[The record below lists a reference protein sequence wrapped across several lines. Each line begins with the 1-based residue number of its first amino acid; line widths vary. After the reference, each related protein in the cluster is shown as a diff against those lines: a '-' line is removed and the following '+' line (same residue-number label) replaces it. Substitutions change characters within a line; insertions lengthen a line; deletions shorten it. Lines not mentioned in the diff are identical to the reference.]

1 MELERILQ
9 GDTTD
14 SNGNTYNPKI
24 LEFQVKFNQAT
35 KKQVFKNKVIFLAN
49 IKSLND
55 FQIRKQTA
63 NLDYETFDFERS
75 YLELV
80 KPVCSGTHYDPEKI
94 VIELNVA
101 EKASPQLKQSVNTT
115 YGDCDITAIF
125 VPTIEI
131 AKAMSKYKNAILRY
145 NPRNYL
151 GLSRNPVNKDIR
163 SSISSLSHN
172 DFALLNNGLTI
183 LADDQDL
190 TMFTGTKNVGR
201 LTLTNP
207 QIINGGQTAYTLSE
221 IFEKEIESQPNIFD
235 GKEVLVRVIILR
247 QEESRDSESKK
258 YKFIDAISTST
269 NKQTAVKEADRH
281 SSNPILVGIQEDIFR
296 KFGYFVELKQGEFYN
311 GRDKKF
317 ISRDLIVDRIV
328 R

>member
-1 MELERILQ
+1 
-9 GDTTD
+9 
-14 SNGNTYNPKI
+14 
-24 LEFQVKFNQAT
+24 
-35 KKQVFKNKVIFLAN
+35 
-49 IKSLND
+49 
-55 FQIRKQTA
+55 
-63 NLDYETFDFERS
+63 
-75 YLELV
+75 V